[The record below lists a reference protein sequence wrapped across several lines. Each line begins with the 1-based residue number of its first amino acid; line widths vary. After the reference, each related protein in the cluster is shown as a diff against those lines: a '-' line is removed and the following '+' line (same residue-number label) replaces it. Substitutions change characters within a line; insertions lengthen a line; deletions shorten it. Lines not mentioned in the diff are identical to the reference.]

1 MNMKKVLR
9 GRSIT
14 KGIGEGEALVTK
26 EAISFNAGVNPDT
39 GIVVEYGHELQGSCI
54 SGKVLVFSGGKGS
67 TGGSWTIL
75 RMADQGTAPVAMI
88 NVETEPIVAVGA
100 IVGKIP
106 LVDKLDQDP
115 TRVIKTGDSVKV
127 DANKGE
133 VIFYHK

>member
-1 MNMKKVLR
+1 MKKVLR
-9 GRSIT
+9 GRSIA

-26 EAISFNAGVNPDT
+26 EAIGFNAGVNPDT
-39 GIVVEYGHELQGSCI
+39 GIVVEYGHELQGCCI

-75 RMADQGTAPVAMI
+75 RMSDQGTAPVAMI

-100 IVGKIP
+100 ILGKIP

-115 TRVIKTGDSVKV
+115 TRLIKTGDFVKV

-133 VIFYHK
+133 VVFSPK